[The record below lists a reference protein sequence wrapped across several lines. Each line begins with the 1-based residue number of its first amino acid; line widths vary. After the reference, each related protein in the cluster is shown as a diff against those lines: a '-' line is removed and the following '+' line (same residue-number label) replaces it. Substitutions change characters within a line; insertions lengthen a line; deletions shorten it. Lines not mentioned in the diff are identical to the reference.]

1 MSGFMTEDFLLY
13 NETAR
18 RLYHEYSENLPIID
32 YHCHVSPKEIY
43 EDKKFENITELW
55 LGGDHYKWRLM
66 RSEGISEDYITGDKP
81 AKEKFLKFA
90 ALLPKAIGNPMY
102 HWCHFELKRYF
113 GYEGVLNA
121 DTAEEVWALT
131 EAKLKEEGMS
141 VRGIIEKSNV
151 AFIGTTDDPVDS
163 LEYHQKIREEGKMKT
178 VVAPSFRP
186 DKALNLN
193 NDGFDSYI
201 RTLSE
206 VSGVEI
212 NSISSLKKA
221 LTLRME
227 HFDKC
232 GCKASDHGINFPV
245 YEVMAESDLDAILL
259 RAIGGEKVS
268 DKELAAVQTELLIFC
283 AAEYKRLGWAMQLHY
298 NCMRNPNTK
307 MFKKLGP
314 DTGFDVIGPYN
325 GSAAL
330 AKLLDAMYSAD
341 ALPRTILYSLDSGDN
356 SAIDTLLGA
365 FQQEGYPGTLQHG
378 SAWWFNDTMNGM
390 REQMKS
396 LASLGLLGNFVGM
409 LTDSR
414 SFLSYTRHE
423 YFRRILCGM
432 IGEWVE
438 KGEYPDDIET
448 LGKIVEDISFGNAKR
463 FFGLE
468 EII

>member
-13 NETAR
+13 NETAK

-43 EDKKFENITELW
+43 EDKKFTNITELW

-113 GYEGVLNA
+113 GYEGVLSA
-121 DTAEEVWALT
+121 DTAEEVWTLT
-131 EAKLKEEGMS
+131 QEKLRTEKMS
-141 VRGIIEKSNV
+141 VRDIIEKSNV

-163 LEYHQKIREEGKMKT
+163 LEYHQKIKEEGKLKT

-186 DKALNLN
+186 DKAFNLN
-193 NDGFDSYI
+193 MDGYADYI

-206 VSGVEI
+206 VSGVAI
-212 NSISSLKKA
+212 NSVASLKEA
-221 LTLRME
+221 LRSRME
-227 HFDKC
+227 HFNNC

-245 YEVMAESDLDAILL
+245 YEIMTAEEMDKALVKAIS
-259 RAIGGEKVS
+259 GEKVS
-268 DKELAAVQTELLIFC
+268 DKELFSVQTEMIIFC
-283 AAEYKRLGWAMQLHY
+283 AEEYYKLGWAMQIHY
-298 NCMRNPNTK
+298 NCLRNPNTR
-307 MFKKLGP
+307 MFRKLGP
-314 DTGFDVIGPYN
+314 DTGFDIIGPYN
-325 GSAAL
+325 GSVAL
-330 AKLLDAMYSAD
+330 TKLLDRMYLSEKM
-341 ALPRTILYSLDSGDN
+341 PKIILYSLDSGDN
-356 SAIDTLLGA
+356 SFIDTLLGA
-365 FQQEGYPGTLQHG
+365 FQQEGYPGTIQHG

-432 IGEWVE
+432 LGEWVE
-438 KGEYPDDIET
+438 KGEYPDDINT
-448 LGKIVEDISFGNAKR
+448 LGKIAQDISYGNAKR

>member
-13 NETAR
+13 NDTAKK
-18 RLYHEYSENLPIID
+18 LYHEYSKALPIID

-43 EDKKFENITELW
+43 EDKRFANITELW
-55 LGGDHYKWRLM
+55 LSGDHYKWRLM
-66 RSEGISEDYITGDKP
+66 RSNGVSEDYITGNKP

-90 ALLPKAIGNPMY
+90 ELLPKAIGNPMY

-113 GYEGVLNA
+113 GYEGVLSA
-121 DTAEEVWALT
+121 ATAEEVWSLT
-131 EAKLKEEGMS
+131 EEKLRTEGMS
-141 VRGIIEKSNV
+141 VREIIEKSNV
-151 AFIGTTDDPVDS
+151 AFIGTTDDPIDT
-163 LEYHQKIREEGKMKT
+163 LEYHQKIKEEGKLRA

-186 DKALNLN
+186 DKAFNLN
-193 NDGFDSYI
+193 MDGYADYI
-201 RTLSE
+201 ATLSE
-206 VSGVEI
+206 VAGVEI
-212 NSISSLKKA
+212 TSVATLKKA
-221 LTLRME
+221 LRNRME
-227 HFDKC
+227 HFNNC

-245 YEVMAESDLDAILL
+245 YEIMSEAELDSVLNKALS
-259 RAIGGEKVS
+259 GEKVS
-268 DKELAAVQTELLIFC
+268 DKELFAVQTEMLLFC
-283 AAEYKRLGWAMQLHY
+283 AEEYYNLGWAMQIHY
-298 NCMRNPNTK
+298 NCLRNPNTK
-307 MFKKLGP
+307 MFRKLGS
-314 DTGFDVIGPYN
+314 DTGFDIIGPHN
-325 GSAAL
+325 GSVAL
-330 AKLLDAMYSAD
+330 TKLLDRMYLSEKM
-341 ALPRTILYSLDSGDN
+341 PKIILYSLDSGDN
-356 SAIDTLLGA
+356 SFIDTVLGA

-432 IGEWVE
+432 LGEWVE
-438 KGEYPDDIET
+438 KGEYPEDIEA
-448 LGKIVEDISFGNAKR
+448 LGKIIEDISYGNAKR